1 MVSAVWWETEFT
13 PALLRRKS
21 IFLLERVEA
30 RALVKEE
37 MEALEPVSQTR
48 MWVVFEAADC
58 RSKVSVASERMQ
70 AMMVLEVSWAS
81 WRTNS
86 RPRPRLAPVM
96 Q

>member
-1 MVSAVWWETEFT
+1 MV
-13 PALLRRKS
+13 
-21 IFLLERVEA
+21 A
-30 RALVKEE
+30 RSFAKEE

-48 MWVVFEAADC
+48 MCVFFEAADC
-58 RSKVSVASERMQ
+58 RSAVEVEEVRIQ
-70 AMMVLEVSWAS
+70 AMMVLAGDWAS